1 MSCPGT
7 GIECDT
13 VQIIEPNTDLLV
25 DTAGANSD
33 IDEHGEVLLNQ
44 GQTGVI
50 VYFVVPKLNANYSFE
65 YLYVEAANPPQSHP
79 GTVIPIPTIKLNIG
93 FGIRLAG
100 SPIAPGYVL
109 KWRVT
114 IKRTSSLVQIDAPEN
129 LYLQMPRTTTMQ
141 VVFANPR
148 GGVDYG
154 FSELRVENL
163 IDTTRRALIHVQV
176 YQKGLNG
183 FFLDVN
189 PRPPT
194 DHYFLKVRTP

>member
-1 MSCPGT
+1 
-7 GIECDT
+7 
-13 VQIIEPNTDLLV
+13 
-25 DTAGANSD
+25 
-33 IDEHGEVLLNQ
+33 
-44 GQTGVI
+44 
-50 VYFVVPKLNANYSFE
+50 
-65 YLYVEAANPPQSHP
+65 
-79 GTVIPIPTIKLNIG
+79 
-93 FGIRLAG
+93 
-100 SPIAPGYVL
+100 
-109 KWRVT
+109 
-114 IKRTSSLVQIDAPEN
+114 
-129 LYLQMPRTTTMQ
+129 MQ